1 MKENEIKRYTLKGIT
16 MGMII
21 GYLSNRS
28 RRIIK
33 IMLNKCCILN
43 RSFKLILF
51 EIFPTPARLFNL
63 DTSPPRFPV
72 LDVDFN
78 FRCRF

>member
-1 MKENEIKRYTLKGIT
+1 MKEKEIKRYTLKGIT

-43 RSFKLILF
+43 RSFNLILF

>member
-16 MGMII
+16 VGMII
-21 GYLSNRS
+21 GYLSSRS

-43 RSFKLILF
+43 RSFNLILF

-63 DTSPPRFPV
+63 DISPPRFPV
-72 LDVDFN
+72 LDFN

>member
-1 MKENEIKRYTLKGIT
+1 MKEKEIKRCTLKGIT
-16 MGMII
+16 VGMII
-21 GYLSNRS
+21 GYLSSRS

-33 IMLNKCCILN
+33 IMNKCCILN

>member
-1 MKENEIKRYTLKGIT
+1 MKEKEIKRYTLKGIT

-63 DTSPPRFPV
+63 DISPPRFPV